1 MFDSKK
7 HINNLINNK
16 YYKNLLLLRNDL
28 EIGCD
33 KYFQTLKAPKV
44 DLYLISKSVSSP
56 IALGSD
62 SKPINFRLDNDNY
75 FLADS
80 SQFGMEPLLFNSN
93 KIVYCYLPSFRGE
106 DPDNRHLNQFYHCET
121 ELLGDCSKAMD
132 VAEGLIKALIEVVVE
147 NTKKSNKLSQIKDSK
162 LLANISK
169 TKFPKITFDEAVLL
183 LENNNLGSLIERKS
197 FGRILTTKAENA
209 ITRLVS
215 DNKLP
220 VWVTDY
226 DRDTVAF
233 YQMPNP
239 KDSNKVFN
247 ADLIAPQLIKNS
259 FGGEILGLGQRQNKA
274 ESILES
280 MKRQKIKNTG
290 QYDWYIKLRKNPK
303 YRTTS
308 GFGLGIERFL
318 TWSLGLENLADVC
331 LYPVLK
337 GSSMQY

>member
-1 MFDSKK
+1 
-7 HINNLINNK
+7 
-16 YYKNLLLLRNDL
+16 
-28 EIGCD
+28 
-33 KYFQTLKAPKV
+33 
-44 DLYLISKSVSSP
+44 
-56 IALGSD
+56 
-62 SKPINFRLDNDNY
+62 
-75 FLADS
+75 
-80 SQFGMEPLLFNSN
+80 
-93 KIVYCYLPSFRGE
+93 
-106 DPDNRHLNQFYHCET
+106 
-121 ELLGDCSKAMD
+121 MD

-147 NTKKSNKLSQIKDSK
+147 NTKKSSKLSQIKDSK

-183 LENNNLGSLIERKS
+183 LENNNLGSLIEHKS

-337 GSSMQY
+337 GSSIQY